1 MKAQKIRTTIAEIV
15 GILLTIVMLA
25 PFLLVIIN
33 SAKDSASIVI
43 SPISL
48 PKNWGQLF
56 TNMSNV
62 IHNDNFNYWGS
73 FFSSLL
79 ITAVSLILLTLFSS
93 MAAWVLVRNK
103 TKWSN
108 FIWEF
113 RCFKVTKELF
123 LLILDSVVQCLYSS
137 FMVL

>member
-48 PKNWGQLF
+48 PKNWGQLL

-93 MAAWVLVRNK
+93 MAAWVFSKKIKQNGLISFLCYLYQQ
-103 TKWSN
+103 W
-108 FIWEF
+108 
-113 RCFKVTKELF
+113 LF
-123 LLILDSVVQCLYSS
+123 HSRL
-137 FMVL
+137 